1 MVECGPGLDFFPYHG
16 HDDYHGHDNYRGH
29 DKLMVP
35 QLSNPNSPGAHS
47 GREFEDLVANLFRQ
61 HGWRVKKESLLADKG
76 ADIVVSRGDQRYII
90 ECKVAS
96 EGRPDRLVPLLSQAI
111 LQARAYAQAFP
122 GPAAPLAVV
131 GAPAISPSAANSL
144 FSFLSQFA
152 PDVAVG
158 ILDREGFRH
167 FVGPGLEKLNA
178 SPPPAARRQK
188 LSSPESAYLFSDLSQ
203 WMLKVL
209 LAPLVPENLL
219 RAPRGEYRNAS
230 ELAAAAEVSV
240 MSAFRFVR
248 QLRQERF
255 LDEHDEPLRLVRRK
269 ELLRRWQAAHLRG
282 APELALRWIIP
293 VKREGQLPAA
303 LHAYSVQPNVQRELA
318 PRACLGLFA
327 AAESLGF
334 GFVHGVPQYFY
345 LESLDRDV
353 LKRMGLSPEGA
364 EHRPDVHVRVPA
376 FRESLFR
383 AAVLRDGVPVAD
395 ILQVWLDVGSHP
407 ARGEEQAEEIRH
419 RVLAP
424 IFAEKR

>member
-1 MVECGPGLDFFPYHG
+1 M
-16 HDDYHGHDNYRGH
+16 
-29 DKLMVP
+29 P
-35 QLSNPNSPGAHS
+35 QPSNSNPVGPRNE
-47 GREFEDLVANLFRQ
+47 REFQSLIAELFRQ
-61 HGWRVKKESLLADKG
+61 HGWRVKEEYSVVDKG
-76 ADIVVSRGDQRYII
+76 IDLVVSRGSNRYVI
-90 ECKVAS
+90 ELKAAS

-111 LQARAYAQAFP
+111 LQARAYAQGFAL
-122 GPAAPLAVV
+122 PARPLAIIA
-131 GAPAISPSAANSL
+131 APAISPSAAESL
-144 FSFLSQFA
+144 VSFLAEFA

-167 FVGPGLEKLNA
+167 FVGPALDQFNAA
-178 SPPPAARRQK
+178 SPRAAHRRKLPPRD
-188 LSSPESAYLFSDLSQ
+188 SAYLFSDLSQ

-209 LAPLVPENLL
+209 LAPMIPEGLL
-219 RAPRGEYRNAS
+219 SAPRAEYRNAS

-248 QLRQERF
+248 QLRQEEF
-255 LDEHDEPLRLVRRK
+255 LDQNEEPLRLVRRE

-282 APELALRWIIP
+282 APALPLRWIIP
-293 VKREGQLPAA
+293 AKSEHQMSAA
-303 LHAYSVQPNVQRELA
+303 LHSYSVQPNVKREPP

-334 GFVHGVPQYFY
+334 GFVHGVPPHFY

-364 EHRPDVHVRVPA
+364 EQKPDVYVRVPA
-376 FRESLFR
+376 FRESVFR
-383 AAVLRDGVPVAD
+383 AAVVRDGAPVAD

-407 ARGEEQAEEIRH
+407 ARGQEQAEEIRH

-424 IFAEKR
+424 IVEERRSGNGRRIRI